1 MNQHSFQAISAM
13 VNAFPQSS
21 AEKKALLLTYEKGL
35 GGVPDRAISETAI
48 RFIRNEIP
56 HQSPTFAP
64 SVAEFVQAARRVPI
78 ERVMLP
84 KPERQREIDPGERAR
99 MRLKMPMYNHATRCG
114 LMAGL
119 DAANKAGFSAM
130 ISLAHKW
137 GVPIPEELLS
147 MPGDDAERQWADARR
162 RAWVEIER
170 NPPPFL
176 RRQRAKSQAA

>member
-1 MNQHSFQAISAM
+1 
-13 VNAFPQSS
+13 
-21 AEKKALLLTYEKGL
+21 
-35 GGVPDRAISETAI
+35 
-48 RFIRNEIP
+48 
-56 HQSPTFAP
+56 
-64 SVAEFVQAARRVPI
+64 
-78 ERVMLP
+78 
-84 KPERQREIDPGERAR
+84 
-99 MRLKMPMYNHATRCG
+99 MRLKSPMFAYANRSG
-114 LMAGL
+114 LMDQL
-119 DAANKAGFSAM
+119 DTANKAGFSAM